1 MNALQQPTP
10 HLTPVEPHRRRI
22 RKRSPQQQQRHHPH
36 RGLAV
41 ETTAK
46 LAVNLVISV
55 VAVSALAKL
64 LPYQTLQQQKLQEI
78 RAEVEHTE
86 ARVSRLQEE
95 LELLLAPEQTFQ
107 MMDRYSYRVDPN
119 KISIVITPPKEETE
133 PRSSDRDRPR

>member
-1 MNALQQPTP
+1 
-10 HLTPVEPHRRRI
+10 
-22 RKRSPQQQQRHHPH
+22 
-36 RGLAV
+36 V